1 MWLLRTRKTLRISS
15 LSLLGIVA
23 VASVVSDF
31 RSPVDAQAPLL
42 AGAQVPPEVHAMINR
57 ACRDCHSDA
66 TRYPW
71 YSYIAPVSFLIN
83 QDVRVG
89 REHLNF
95 SRWSEY
101 SITRRER
108 CLSEIANQVQ
118 DGGMPMAIY
127 VAMHPS
133 ARLSR
138 EDVRAIFEWTQAE
151 RSRLITETMAADSA
165 R

>member
-1 MWLLRTRKTLRISS
+1 LILVGM
-15 LSLLGIVA
+15 VA
-23 VASVVSDF
+23 VASVVSSI
-31 RSPVDAQAPLL
+31 RPSVDVQAPLL
-42 AGAQVPPEVHAMINR
+42 AGAQIPAEVQATIDR

-83 QDVRVG
+83 RDVRAG

-95 SRWSEY
+95 SKWSEY

-127 VAMHPS
+127 VAMHPH

-138 EDVRAIFEWTQAE
+138 EDVRAVFEWTQTE
-151 RSRLITETMAADSA
+151 RARLITESIAG
-165 R
+165 RGVR

>member
-1 MWLLRTRKTLRISS
+1 MPLLQIRKPLRTVLILPAIVVVTSAISDIRS
-15 LSLLGIVA
+15 
-23 VASVVSDF
+23 SVNV
-31 RSPVDAQAPLL
+31 QAPLL
-42 AGAQVPPEVHAMINR
+42 AGAQIPPRVHATLDR
-57 ACRDCHSDA
+57 ACRDCHSEA

-71 YSYIAPVSFLIN
+71 YSYIAPVSFLVN
-83 QDVRVG
+83 RDVRVG

-101 SITRRER
+101 SIIRRER

-133 ARLSR
+133 ARLSG
-138 EDVRAIFEWTQAE
+138 EEVRAIFEWTQAE
-151 RSRLITETMAADSA
+151 RARLITEGIAADSA